1 MTGAPAPVSSERG
14 PLAAGSGVA
23 PEESAAASPEP
34 GAAPS
39 PSGVSITVCPDG
51 PLLVRGPAALLSAD
65 GEAVDHDRR
74 VIALCRCGRSRLKP
88 LCDGSHRLNRFRDAA
103 TADQLDQALNHA
115 RPLPSA
121 PTGA

>member
-1 MTGAPAPVSSERG
+1 MTGAAGSTPSAPGSGAS
-14 PLAAGSGVA
+14 AAGSVPAGSDVT
-23 PEESAAASPEP
+23 
-34 GAAPS
+34 
-39 PSGVSITVCPDG
+39 ITVCPDG
-51 PLLVRGPAALLSAD
+51 PLLVRGPAELLTAD

-103 TADQLDQALNHA
+103 TADQLDRALNRA
-115 RPLPSA
+115 SPLTSA